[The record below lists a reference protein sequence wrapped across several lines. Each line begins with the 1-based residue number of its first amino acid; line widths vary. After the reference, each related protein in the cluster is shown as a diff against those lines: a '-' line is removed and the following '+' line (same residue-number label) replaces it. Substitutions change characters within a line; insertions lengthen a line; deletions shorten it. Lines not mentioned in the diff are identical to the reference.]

1 MKKYSFYIIL
11 IATFYS
17 MQVLAQSNTF
27 PSSGN
32 AGIGTT
38 GPSAS
43 LHVYSNSSGSGTN
56 HGIIQNAHSSGRTQ
70 FLIASLLSGSY
81 NYIRMMTHG
90 SGFSNDHYLSD
101 GTNDAGL
108 ALIAGQGTAMTK
120 FSVGTTDGV
129 PFSLVTNNTERF
141 YIKSTGEVGIGTTN
155 PQAKLAVNGDIFS
168 KKVKVTQS
176 GWPDYVFAPGYR
188 LRPLSEVELFI
199 KHHHHLP
206 DVPSA
211 ATVEKDGLDLGDNQ
225 ATLLKKIEE
234 LTLYLIA
241 QNKKLELLEKEVAQL
256 KGRQ

>member
-1 MKKYSFYIIL
+1 MKKHSLYIIL
-11 IATFYS
+11 II
-17 MQVLAQSNTF
+17 VLSCIQAFSQSNTF

-32 AGIGTT
+32 AGVGTT
-38 GPSAS
+38 SPSAKF
-43 LHVYSNSSGSGTN
+43 HVYANASGAGTN
-56 HGIIQNAHSSGRTQ
+56 HGIIENAHSSGRTQ
-70 FLIASLLSGSY
+70 FMIASLLSGNY

-90 SGFSNDHYLSD
+90 SGFSSDHYLSD

-129 PFSLVTNNTERF
+129 PFSLITNNTERF

-176 GWPDYVFAPGYR
+176 GWPDYVFAPAYR
-188 LRPLSEVELFI
+188 LRTLAEVELFI
-199 KHHHHLP
+199 KQQHHLP
-206 DVPSA
+206 DAPSA
-211 ATVEKDGLDLGDNQ
+211 AAVEKDGLDLGDNQ
-225 ATLLKKIEE
+225 AMLLKKIEE

-241 QNKKLELLEKEVAQL
+241 QNKKLELLEKEVTQL
-256 KGRQ
+256 KSRQ